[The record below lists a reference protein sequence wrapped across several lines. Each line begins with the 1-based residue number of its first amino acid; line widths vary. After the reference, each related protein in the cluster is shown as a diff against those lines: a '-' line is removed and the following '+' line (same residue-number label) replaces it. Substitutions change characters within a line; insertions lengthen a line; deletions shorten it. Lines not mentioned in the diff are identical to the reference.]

1 MQTGILQED
10 RYFIRLGEKWHW
22 RKKNV
27 RLLFLYDPTQHIS
40 RKCCNRE
47 IRAIRTKENLF
58 VGQGSFIQ
66 K

>member
-1 MQTGILQED
+1 MALE
-10 RYFIRLGEKWHW
+10 EKK
-22 RKKNV
+22 REV
-27 RLLFLYDPTQHIS
+27 TFLIINDPTQHIS